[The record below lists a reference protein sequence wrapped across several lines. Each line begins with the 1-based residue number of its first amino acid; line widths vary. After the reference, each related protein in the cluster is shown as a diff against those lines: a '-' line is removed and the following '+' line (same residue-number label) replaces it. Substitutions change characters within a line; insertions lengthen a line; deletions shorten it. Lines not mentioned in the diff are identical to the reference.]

1 VTHSLVIGGTRGI
14 GREVVRWFLELG
26 HQVSV
31 LGKSAP
37 SSDDQREDGAQYW
50 QTDITNPSTTLIAL
64 NSVLERGKIH
74 NLVFLQRFRGDSD
87 SWQGEIETSLTASKR
102 IIEALDGSFA
112 CPTSIVFTSS
122 IVGELVVHNQP
133 LSYHVGKAGINQLIQ
148 YYAVALGPKG
158 IRVNGVAPSTTLKE
172 ESREVYLNNPELY
185 ELYQKMIPLGRMG
198 TAREVAAVM
207 GFLCSSQASFITG
220 QTIVVD
226 GGLTLQFQESL
237 ARTLLKI

>member
-1 VTHSLVIGGTRGI
+1 MTHSLVIGGTRGI

-31 LGKSAP
+31 LGKGAP
-37 SSDDQREDGAQYW
+37 SSDDQSEDGAQYW
-50 QTDITNPSTTLIAL
+50 QTDITNPSTTLTSL
-64 NSVLERGKIH
+64 NSVLERGKVH

-112 CPTSIVFTSS
+112 CPASIVFTSS

-172 ESREVYLNNPELY
+172 ESREVYLNNT
-185 ELYQKMIPLGRMG
+185 MIPLGRMG

-207 GFLCSSQASFITG
+207 GFLCSSHASFITG

-237 ARTLLKI
+237 ARALLKI